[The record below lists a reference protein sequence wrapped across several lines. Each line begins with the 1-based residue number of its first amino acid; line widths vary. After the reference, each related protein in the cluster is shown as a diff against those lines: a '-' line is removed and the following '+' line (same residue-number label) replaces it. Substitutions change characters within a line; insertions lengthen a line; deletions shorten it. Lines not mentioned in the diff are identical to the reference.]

1 MTLNE
6 RLIAALSS
14 AGVPVSPDQYGGDST
29 EYITFSYSE
38 IPVYFGDNEPEF
50 VRYLISVHWFLPGGV
65 NPISGKRKI
74 RKALTSAG
82 FDAPDITPANDED
95 GQHYVFETEWLDG
108 EAEG

>member
-50 VRYLISVHWFLPGGV
+50 VRYLISVHWFLPSGAI
-65 NPISGKRKI
+65 PYPASGKFGR
-74 RKALTSAG
+74 L
-82 FDAPDITPANDED
+82 
-95 GQHYVFETEWLDG
+95 
-108 EAEG
+108 